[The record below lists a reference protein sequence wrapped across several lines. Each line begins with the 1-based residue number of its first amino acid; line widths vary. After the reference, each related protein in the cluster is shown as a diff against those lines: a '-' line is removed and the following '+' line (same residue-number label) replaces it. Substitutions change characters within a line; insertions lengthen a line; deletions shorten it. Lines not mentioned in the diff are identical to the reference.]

1 MTLIEINLLDADGEG
16 AVGGRAERRAGAG
29 ARARALVSDPFLAG
43 AVAAVLVAAGGG
55 GFLYTEQARAETA
68 LVARE
73 QKATADSAR
82 YAALLAARRAAAAE
96 RDSVRRQLGVIT
108 TIDSARYAWA
118 HVLDEV
124 SRALPPYTWLT
135 AVQQTS
141 APPLPVAPPKAKGD
155 KPGGDNAAGGARA
168 DAKSDG
174 KAGKPDS
181 AAARTALTFRVVGQ
195 TVDIQ
200 ALTAFMR
207 DLEASPFIQ
216 HVQLARS
223 EAVQADGKEVTEFT
237 LDAELQP
244 PPRDVLRTE
253 RLAVPVGPVR

>member
-1 MTLIEINLLDADGEG
+1 M
-16 AVGGRAERRAGAG
+16 
-29 ARARALVSDPFLAG
+29 
-43 AVAAVLVAAGGG
+43 
-55 GFLYTEQARAETA
+55 
-68 LVARE
+68 
-73 QKATADSAR
+73 
-82 YAALLAARRAAAAE
+82 
-96 RDSVRRQLGVIT
+96 RRQLGVIT

-155 KPGGDNAAGGARA
+155 KPDGDKAAG
-168 DAKSDG
+168 DAKADG
-174 KAGKPDS
+174 KTAKPDS

-207 DLEASPFIQ
+207 ELEASPFIQ

-244 PPRDVLRTE
+244 PPRDLLRTE

>member
-1 MTLIEINLLDADGEG
+1 MTMIEINLLNPDGDASGRGMRDALAALG
-16 AVGGRAERRAGAG
+16 ARAGALVGDPYLTG
-29 ARARALVSDPFLAG
+29 AI
-43 AVAAVLVAAGGG
+43 AAVLLAAGGG
-55 GFLYTEQARAETA
+55 GFLYTGQARADVAMT
-68 LVARE
+68 ARE
-73 QKATADSAR
+73 EAALADSTR

-96 RDSVRRQLGVIT
+96 RDSVQRQLGVIAR
-108 TIDSARYAWA
+108 IDSARYAWA

-141 APPLPVAPPKAKGD
+141 AAPMPAAPGKPAKVAAGD
-155 KPGGDNAAGGARA
+155 KPAGEHPAGDHPAAE
-168 DAKSDG
+168 

-181 AAARTALTFRVVGQ
+181 LAARPTLAFRIVGQ

-207 DLEASPFIQ
+207 DLEASPFVQ

-223 EAVQADGKEVTEFT
+223 EAAQVDGKEVTEFT
-237 LDAELQP
+237 LDAELQT

-253 RLAVPVGPVR
+253 RLAVPVAPAR

>member
-16 AVGGRAERRAGAG
+16 SGGGFAGVLARYG
-29 ARARALVSDPFLAG
+29 ARARALVSDPYLAG
-43 AVAAVLVAAGGG
+43 AVVATMLAVGGG
-55 GFLYTEQARAETA
+55 GTLYAGQARAETA
-68 LVARE
+68 LAARE
-73 QKATADSAR
+73 AKATADSAR
-82 YAALLAARRAAAAE
+82 YAGLLAARRAATAE

-108 TIDSARYAWA
+108 EIDSARYAWA

-135 AVQQTS
+135 SVQQTS
-141 APPLPVAPPKAKGD
+141 APPLPVAPPRPKGDSADAAGAAAKGGAKAK
-155 KPGGDNAAGGARA
+155 
-168 DAKSDG
+168 S
-174 KAGKPDS
+174 DS
-181 AAARTALTFRVVGQ
+181 AAARQALAFRVVGQ

-207 DLEASPFIQ
+207 ELEASPFVQ

-223 EAVQADGKEVTEFT
+223 EAVQSDGKEVTEFT

-244 PPRDVLRTE
+244 PPRDLLRTE
-253 RLAVPVGPVR
+253 RLAVPVGPAR